1 MEGRRRSKGMK
12 SIDTRSEATVTEGPE
27 AHPSDL
33 EDLDN
38 SGFLVSA
45 TETSP
50 EMYPY
55 MSNLSAGFMFQAVL
69 VSLAPKPT
77 EYITLRMGRGLGE
90 NTMMKQLAVAKWNT
104 MWEAGHYRRRIF
116 DDGEL
121 PADMQKIADIG
132 DINVTFVP
140 RTRSRY
146 YEYAPLLHL
155 LRRSTLERFGLPF
168 VRAGQWPFVM
178 DTTGPDRFLPH
189 DFEQRLASAWSWEI
203 WRRLVPGSPL
213 SAFSKNDPVRLLSH
227 NLDFWIPPVT
237 HVIQTILGDFPEV
250 DKGVEPEGVGL
261 EDGTFLDGA
270 VKGNPRMGGPIWL
283 GEEEAA
289 EALDWTVEAADET
302 GSLRSILDAVR
313 SNRVEDDFSDRWS
326 FAREDF
332 ERKLYRKRSKI
343 TVRFVELKDT
353 IPVQGPESEIIGQLV
368 TNDFLTLL
376 DGPNRQIVVLLNSG
390 VTSQSEIAQILGY
403 ANHSTVSKRLK
414 QIQKQAATY
423 FDDF

>member
-1 MEGRRRSKGMK
+1 MEGVRRSKGMK
-12 SIDTRSEATVTEGPE
+12 SINDPSEGNVADSPE
-27 AHPSDL
+27 LHTSDL
-33 EDLDN
+33 DDLDG
-38 SGFLVSA
+38 SDFLVPA
-45 TETSP
+45 AETSP

-55 MSNLSAGFMFQAVL
+55 MSNMSAAFMFQAVL
-69 VSLAPKPT
+69 VSVSPKPT
-77 EYITLRMGRGLGE
+77 EYVTLRMGQGLAE
-90 NTMMKQLAVAKWNT
+90 NTMMKQLAVAKWNM

-116 DDGEL
+116 DEGEL
-121 PADMQKIADIG
+121 PDDMRRIANIG
-132 DINVTFVP
+132 DVNVMFVP

-155 LRRSTLERFGLPF
+155 LRRSTLERFGLPL

-178 DTTGPDRFLPH
+178 DTTGPDRFLPP
-189 DFEQRLASAWSWEI
+189 DFEQRLANAWSWEI

-213 SAFSKNDPVRLLSH
+213 SAFSKDEPVRLLSH

-237 HVIQTILGDFPEV
+237 EVIRTILGDFPEV
-250 DKGVEPEGVGL
+250 DKGVTPEGVRL

-270 VKGNPRMGGPIWL
+270 VKGNPRKGGPIWI
-283 GEEEAA
+283 GEEDAA
-289 EALDWTVEAADET
+289 EALDWTIEAADET
-302 GSLRSILDAVR
+302 GNLRGILDAVR

-343 TVRFVELKDT
+343 RVRFVELKDT
-353 IPVQGPESEIIGQLV
+353 IPVQGPESEIVGLTV

-403 ANHSTVSKRLK
+403 ANHSAVSKRLK
-414 QIQKQAATY
+414 QIQKKAASY
-423 FDDF
+423 FDDL